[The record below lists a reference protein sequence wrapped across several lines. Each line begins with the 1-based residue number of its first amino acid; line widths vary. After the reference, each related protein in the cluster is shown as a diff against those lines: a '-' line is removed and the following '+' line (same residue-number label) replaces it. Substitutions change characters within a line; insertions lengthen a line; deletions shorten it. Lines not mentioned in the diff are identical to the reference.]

1 MATSLYAPRR
11 DDERLPM
18 AQTVPFPFQQ
28 RRPVEVGPA
37 SDPYDL
43 AAMAVATHPDNY
55 AHDATPAPR
64 AQTMQEYATQL
75 RDEINRLAA
84 EGHVRLELD
93 GSGEHAR
100 LEVLVPVQRVT
111 WERPA

>member
-1 MATSLYAPRR
+1 MARSSLYAPRR
-11 DDERLPM
+11 DDEHLPM
-18 AQTVPFPFQQ
+18 AQPVPFPLNQ
-28 RRPVEVGPA
+28 RRPVESAVPDWQP
-37 SDPYDL
+37 S
-43 AAMAVATHPDNY
+43 AVAPVEVE
-55 AHDATPAPR
+55 AAVEAPAPR
-64 AQTMQEYATQL
+64 AQTMQEYAAQL